1 MELSSTYGVDWD
13 GPLPLQSGVT
23 VPSPEPSLLAV
34 DQALRSHIN
43 PLAFSDQLGIDLYVE
58 CVQFVTSRM
67 NVQ

>member
-1 MELSSTYGVDWD
+1 MDWD
-13 GPLPLQSGVT
+13 GLLPLQSDDAGGVT
-23 VPSPEPSLLAV
+23 VPSTEPSLLAD
-34 DQALRSHIN
+34 DQEALRSHIN